1 MFCNTKKSCTNY
13 WFMQIFCISEGHISL
28 ILPRYW
34 YSILLNDHT
43 WVVLD
48 ACIVQWHEAKGRNS
62 LSNKVLCFYVPK
74 FCFSHMKATPFSCLS
89 QMLED
94 YELRQCL
101 SKMNHNILLLW
112 LIKAALPVLILK
124 KYSTYTDL
132 YLWNNI
138 LQWQVHY
145 IYYYCYYLQ
154 S

>member
-1 MFCNTKKSCTNY
+1 
-13 WFMQIFCISEGHISL
+13 MQIFCISEGHISL
-28 ILPRYW
+28 ILPGHS

-48 ACIVQWHEAKGRNS
+48 ACIVQSYEVKGRNT
-62 LSNKVLCFYVPK
+62 LGNEFLCFYVSK
-74 FCFSHMKATPFSCLS
+74 FCFSHMKETPFSCLC
-89 QMLED
+89 QMLD
-94 YELRQCL
+94 NYELRHCL

-124 KYSTYTDL
+124 KYFRYTDL

-138 LQWQVHY
+138 LQWQVHC